1 MLKDDSNTGQ
11 KGELIAQNYLIT
23 EGYQVLECNWRHRR
37 SEIDIICIKD
47 DILTFVEVKTS
58 HSGHHHNP
66 ASRVDPK
73 KVNMLKSAAQVFM
86 ESNKYE
92 WAFQFD
98 IIAIV
103 LHDQSHEILHY
114 PDAFF

>member
-1 MLKDDSNTGQ
+1 MIKDDPNTGQ
-11 KGELIAQNYLIT
+11 KGEIIAQNYLKAQ
-23 EGYQVLECNWRHRR
+23 GYQVLESNWRHRR
-37 SEIDIICIKD
+37 SEIDIICVKD

-58 HSGHHHNP
+58 HSGQHYDP

-73 KVNMLKSAAQVFM
+73 KVTMLKSAALAFM
-86 ESNKYE
+86 ESNEYE

-98 IIAIV
+98 IIAII